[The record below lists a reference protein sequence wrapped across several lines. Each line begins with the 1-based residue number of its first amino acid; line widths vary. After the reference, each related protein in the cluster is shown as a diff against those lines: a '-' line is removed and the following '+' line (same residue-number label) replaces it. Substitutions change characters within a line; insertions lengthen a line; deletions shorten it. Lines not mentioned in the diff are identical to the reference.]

1 MALPYSLEAY
11 LLGRERSI
19 MVLET
24 KGGGAAST
32 SIIPDVVVSEEHSDE
47 VILTRHPVDR
57 SAPVSDHAYK
67 LPATVTCVFA
77 WSDSSRLINSIMN
90 ASILKGLQTTKDVYK
105 KFQELMTKRQLLR
118 LCTGKRVYENVL
130 LTKMST
136 TSTADTESSLVLEL
150 TFEEVNLVTIAE
162 TTLSAATQKDASR
175 TASTSNGGTRSGVP
189 A

>member
-19 MVLET
+19 MVLDT
-24 KGGGAAST
+24 KGVGAST

-105 KFQELMTKRQLLR
+105 RFQELMTKRQLLR